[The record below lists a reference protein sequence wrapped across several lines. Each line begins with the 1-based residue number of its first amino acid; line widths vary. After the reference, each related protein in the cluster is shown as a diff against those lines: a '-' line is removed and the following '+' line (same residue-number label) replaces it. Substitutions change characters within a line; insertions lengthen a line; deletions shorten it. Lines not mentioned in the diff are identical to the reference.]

1 MNKTGGKVPMSTE
14 LLANHPLTTTT
25 LVKKCQRRHLQ
36 RCRLCDTWEHLLV
49 LCLTQKTFKTT
60 LYRQNT
66 FIVFVGISHT
76 WGDTKLSPLSFWQ
89 QIDPPLHSS
98 SVFLMHSTHWRYLY
112 HEKDKVLLWPRP
124 LWIFMHVK
132 HFILYEHIVIGII
145 CDKTRPYGIVIY
157 RIYIKDFE
165 TWEFS
170 ILDRGFGQSYACF
183 HKKRYSCD
191 KLNYVWGGYLE

>member
-1 MNKTGGKVPMSTE
+1 MRTSLSALPHSE
-14 LLANHPLTTTT
+14 DIQNHPLSPKHIHSLCRYLAHLGWHKTIPSVFLTT
-25 LVKKCQRRHLQ
+25 
-36 RCRLCDTWEHLLV
+36 
-49 LCLTQKTFKTT
+49 
-60 LYRQNT
+60 
-66 FIVFVGISHT
+66 
-76 WGDTKLSPLSFWQ
+76 
-89 QIDPPLHSS
+89 DPPLHSS